1 MSMAKRERTLILDRF
16 AVPLRNMNNKIL
28 ILGDGLT
35 LLIVTLIGFATHG
48 ESGVSFLPRMAAA
61 FIPLLIGWFLL
72 APWFGLFKAEIIS
85 NPKQIWRPAL
95 AMLFAGPLA
104 VVLRGLILNA
114 PIVPIFA
121 VVLSATS
128 AFGMM
133 IWRTVYFLFS
143 NR

>member
-1 MSMAKRERTLILDRF
+1 MKSKY
-16 AVPLRNMNNKIL
+16 IL
-28 ILGDGLT
+28 IIGDSLT

-48 ESGVSFLPRMAAA
+48 ESGVSFMPRMLAA
-61 FIPLLIGWFLL
+61 FIPLLMGWFLL
-72 APWFGLFKAEIIS
+72 APWFGLIKAEIIS

-114 PIVPIFA
+114 PIIPIFA

-133 IWRTVYFLFS
+133 IWRGLYLILK
-143 NR
+143 R